1 MVIQIKPLSRSSAW
15 YKATVLANG
24 ISVSTICCNFAR
36 IAVHVHYI
44 ASLSQVS
51 TFLDCSYRI
60 TPFDITL
67 AHYTDKLK
75 PTEPFEKE
83 TAVLLDALKRQA
95 CQKTENKSQENTGSD
110 TSMKF

>member
-1 MVIQIKPLSRSSAW
+1 MIQAKLVIQIKPLSCSIKLQFW

-24 ISVSTICCNFAR
+24 VSVSTICFNFTR

-51 TFLDCSYRI
+51 TFLDCNYCI

-83 TAVLLDALKRQA
+83 TAVL
-95 CQKTENKSQENTGSD
+95 
-110 TSMKF
+110 